1 MAEADRGVRHAR
13 SSPTLPAVI
22 VRERGGSSIPE
33 AIVIESR
40 SRGVLDRPLSRATTV
55 TMQRLVIPGRC
66 EASNP
71 ESRDSPMCNCTP
83 EVRVFDAPR
92 NDVSNKDDYSDSGA
106 VSLLTLQA
114 SSPAKAGDPVFQRRQ
129 WSNREAAAY

>member
-13 SSPTLPAVI
+13 SSPTFTAVI
-22 VRERGGSSIPE
+22 VRESGRSSIPE

-40 SRGVLDRPLSRATTV
+40 SRGVVDRPLSRAMTV
-55 TMQRLVIPGRC
+55 TMERLVIPGQC
-66 EASNP
+66 EAPNP
-71 ESRDSPMCNCTP
+71 ESRDSPMCNCKS

-92 NDVSNKDDYSDSGA
+92 NDVSNKDDYNDSGA

-114 SSPAKAGDPVFQRRQ
+114 SSPAKARDPAFHRHHR
-129 WSNREAAAY
+129 